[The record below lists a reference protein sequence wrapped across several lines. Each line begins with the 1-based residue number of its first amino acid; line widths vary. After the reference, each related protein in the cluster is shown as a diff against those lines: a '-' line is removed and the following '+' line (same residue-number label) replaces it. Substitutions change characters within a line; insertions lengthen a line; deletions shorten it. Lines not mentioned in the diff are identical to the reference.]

1 MTSFAHEEVARAKV
15 LIDLGRIE
23 AAQAKLG
30 AVLAGEP
37 DNADALMLMGYA
49 WFRTGEYEKS
59 IGYSAAALAAFP
71 DYQSALRVLALA
83 EQELAHLT
91 EHDPAERQRHYD
103 RALAAATRSAEL
115 DPEYVENLR
124 LLAGVQS
131 VTDPAAALA
140 TIDRAIQID
149 PDHADLHRVR
159 GSILRRGG
167 SSAADAE
174 AALREA
180 LRLQPEHVDATQELA
195 LLDLDRGDWEA
206 GERGLRLVAQ
216 WDPSRADFV
225 RATLAAVDEQA
236 ESLVRPESASPYM
249 PAPPE
254 VRYLPET
261 PRSNWRIWVS
271 LVFGAFLVL
280 RLIFAAAG
288 SNPETE
294 PSRRSPTHQVPTDR
308 FPGHIPTPYFP
319 PTPRP
324 WPSGFPPTL
333 HPWPSGFPRPGLT
346 PPRPPV
352 QPPPRT
358 VPLRVP

>member
-1 MTSFAHEEVARAKV
+1 MISFAHDEVARAKV

-49 WFRTGEYEKS
+49 WFRVGEYEKS

-83 EQELAHLT
+83 EQELAHLA
-91 EHDPAERQRHYD
+91 EHDPAEQQRHYD

-131 VTDPAAALA
+131 VTDPVAALA
-140 TIDRAIQID
+140 TIDRAIEID
-149 PDHADLHRVR
+149 PAHADLHRVR

-167 SSAADAE
+167 FPAADAE

-195 LLDLDRGDWEA
+195 LLDLDRGDREA

-225 RATLAAVDEQA
+225 RATLAAVDA
-236 ESLVRPESASPYM
+236 EARREPEPLSTPM
-249 PAPPE
+249 PPPPE

-271 LVFGAFLVL
+271 LIFGGFLVL
-280 RLIFAAAG
+280 RLIFAAAD

-294 PSRRSPTHQVPTDR
+294 PSRRSPTHQVPTYR
-308 FPGHIPTPYFP
+308 VPGHIPTPSFPPAPQPWPPYFP
-319 PTPRP
+319 PTAYP
-324 WPSGFPPTL
+324 WPSN
-333 HPWPSGFPRPGLT
+333 FPRPGLT
-346 PPRPPV
+346 PPRPPYRTPPV
-352 QPPPRT
+352 TIPPR
-358 VPLRVP
+358 VP

>member
-1 MTSFAHEEVARAKV
+1 MTSFAHDEVARAKV

-37 DNADALMLMGYA
+37 DNADALMLTGYA

-83 EQELAHLT
+83 EQELAHLS
-91 EHDPAERQRHYD
+91 EHDSAEQQRHYA
-103 RALAAATRSAEL
+103 RALAAATRSTEL

-131 VTDPAAALA
+131 VTDPVAALA
-140 TIDRAIQID
+140 TIDRAIEID
-149 PDHADLHRVR
+149 PAHADLHRVR

-167 SSAADAE
+167 WSAADAE

-195 LLDLDRGDWEA
+195 LLDLDRGDREA

-225 RATLAAVDEQA
+225 RATLAAVDEEPRREPA
-236 ESLVRPESASPYM
+236 PVSASM
-249 PAPPE
+249 PPPPE
-254 VRYLPET
+254 ARYLPET
-261 PRSNWRIWVS
+261 PRSNWRVWVS

-280 RLIFAAAG
+280 RLIFAAAS

-294 PSRRSPTHQVPTDR
+294 PSRWSPTRQVPTYR
-308 FPGHIPTPYFP
+308 VPPNIPTPYFP
-319 PTPRP
+319 PTVRP
-324 WPSGFPPTL
+324 WPSGFPPTVR
-333 HPWPSGFPRPGLT
+333 PWPSGFPRPGVT
-346 PPRPPV
+346 PPRAPSPTIAV
-352 QPPPRT
+352 PPR
-358 VPLRVP
+358 VP

>member
-1 MTSFAHEEVARAKV
+1 MTAFAHDEVARAKV
-15 LIDLGRIE
+15 LIDLGRID
-23 AAQAKLG
+23 AARAKLG
-30 AVLAGEP
+30 AVLAADP

-59 IGYSAAALAAFP
+59 VGYSAAALTAFP

-83 EQELAHLT
+83 EQELAHLA
-91 EHDPAERQRHYD
+91 ELDSAERQRHYD

-131 VTDPAAALA
+131 ATDPAAALS
-140 TIDRAIQID
+140 TIDRAIEID

-167 SSAADAE
+167 ISVPGAE

-195 LLDLDRGDWEA
+195 LLDLDRGDREA

-225 RATLAAVDEQA
+225 RATLAAVEAEAGREQ
-236 ESLVRPESASPYM
+236 EPVFTHM
-249 PAPPE
+249 PPPQE
-254 VRYLPET
+254 ARYLPET
-261 PRSNWRIWVS
+261 PRSNWRVWTA
-271 LVFGAFLVL
+271 LVFGAMVVL
-280 RLIFAAAG
+280 RLIFTAA
-288 SNPETE
+288 STPSEPPPPRPL
-294 PSRRSPTHQVPTDR
+294 PSRYL
-308 FPGHIPTPYFP
+308 PTPVVPPYLPTGLYPP
-319 PTPRP
+319 PTLRP
-324 WPSGFPPTL
+324 WPTD
-333 HPWPSGFPRPGLT
+333 FPRPGLT
-346 PPRPPV
+346 PPRAPFRTPPV
-352 QPPPRT
+352 TVPPRVT
-358 VPLRVP
+358 LPPRVP